1 MSQNHPLPV
10 SIGDIYKRDII
21 YMMPLYQ
28 RPYCWTS
35 KKELLAYK
43 RDLQRIFETATQT
56 PPEQVFLGAIILQRE
71 DKSSTVISDRYT
83 VIDGQQR
90 LTTIYL
96 TLAAMAEYA
105 YEKGFSAEAKALIQK
120 YMVSQGVGTE
130 DKPKLESTNLDRQQL
145 NDVLQD
151 LNAYSIKLNPG
162 AGEKKGNLLSAY
174 NFIKESIV
182 KALILEMDSNE
193 TYHTFT
199 IFMDSFLE
207 NFVIAD
213 ITLDSSHD
221 PNEVFDRLNTKGI
234 KLGIVDLIR
243 NNLFKEFS
251 GNQANSQTF
260 YNSTWL
266 PFEKKL
272 KTKHRDTKDVEKQVD
287 NFFFPYALNQENTIT
302 KQNVVSELR
311 KNWGSKSSVDIVK
324 DMEDFID
331 PYFAIIS
338 GHDFTYRIPST
349 IGQSLRDALVDLH
362 QLNVPQ
368 ATYPFLMRC
377 VYEVIKKNVNESD
390 IEECFRILESFIVR
404 RSLVYD
410 EEGTGYHAIFKKLWE
425 GSKGNPAE
433 LKKKGNIHTTT
444 KVFPTDKEFE
454 KAILEKG
461 IYGKTIE
468 KYLLMQYE
476 EHLAT
481 TAFEVY
487 PNQHIETS
495 DHILAQ
501 SLGKKLKGAQKDE
514 FERTLN
520 LWGNILPM
528 SRRLNSKKSNKKI
541 KNIYKS
547 LGQNVTFQTS
557 KEWYK
562 DNSSHADWS
571 PTLIDKRTK
580 KIAKWALQRWKGI

>member
-1 MSQNHPLPV
+1 
-10 SIGDIYKRDII
+10 
-21 YMMPLYQ
+21 MPLYQ
-28 RPYCWTS
+28 RTYCW
-35 KKELLAYK
+35 KPKDQLLAYK
-43 RDLQRIFETATQT
+43 KDLQQIFETATQT
-56 PPEQVFLGAIILQRE
+56 PPEQIFLGAIILQRE
-71 DKSSTVISDRYT
+71 DKSSTVTSDKYT

-105 YEKGFSAEAKALIQK
+105 YEKGFVAEAKALIK
-120 YMVSQGVGTE
+120 NYMVSQGRGTE
-130 DKPKLESTNLDRQQL
+130 DYPKIESTNLDRQQL

-151 LNAYSIKLNPG
+151 LKAFSIKLNPG
-162 AGEKKGNLLSAY
+162 TGKKNGDLLNAY
-174 NFIKESIV
+174 NFIKEKIV
-182 KALILEMDSNE
+182 KALILEMDASE
-193 TYHTFT
+193 SVHTFT

-234 KLGIVDLIR
+234 RLGIIDLIR

-251 GNQANSQTF
+251 GNQANSQNF
-260 YNSTWL
+260 YYSTWL
-266 PFEKKL
+266 PFEQKL
-272 KTKHRDTKDVEKQVD
+272 KTKHMFHSNTDSAVKQAD
-287 NFFFPYALNQENTIT
+287 NFFFPYALNQQNTIT
-302 KQNVVSELR
+302 KQNVVRELR
-311 KNWGSKSSVDIVK
+311 KLWKSKKSTAIVK
-324 DMEDFID
+324 DMEDFIE

-338 GHDFTYRIPST
+338 GHDFKHRIPST
-349 IGQSLRDALVDLH
+349 IGQNLRDALVDLH

-377 VYEVIKKNVNESD
+377 IYEVIQKNVNESD

-410 EEGTGYHAIFKKLWE
+410 EEGTGYHAIFKKLWDA
-425 GSKGNPAE
+425 SKGIPAE

-481 TAFEVY
+481 AAFEVY
-487 PNQHIETS
+487 PNKHIETS

-501 SLGKKLKGAQKDE
+501 SLGKKLKGTAKEE

-541 KNIYKS
+541 KNIYNS

-562 DNSSHADWS
+562 DNSSNADWT
-571 PTLIDKRTK
+571 PALIDKRTK